1 MIDSGWLIKSS
12 CLQKVVKI
20 VIWGSVSR
28 PDQTPEPNSQ
38 DTWGSPTQQ
47 TQQLDIV
54 THNCLESAMNVSEEN
69 VLITSFV
76 SLCVALQKQ
85 SHIK

>member
-1 MIDSGWLIKSS
+1 MQWLYMPLNLYCKAPRRTG
-12 CLQKVVKI
+12 LQNY
-20 VIWGSVSR
+20 VSPGR
-28 PDQTPEPNSQ
+28 LTAR
-38 DTWGSPTQQ
+38 TQEGNTNICFLEQ

-54 THNCLESAMNVSEEN
+54 THNCLESAMNVSKEN